1 MEPEQ
6 FLIVLPTTDNA
17 LILTTRDGLWLTLL
31 VDNGETKGQSSAT
44 LTAKQ
49 VRQLKA
55 ALTQWEQLFLAQ

>member
-31 VDNGETKGQSSAT
+31 VDNGEAKGQSSVT

-49 VRQLKA
+49 VRQFKA